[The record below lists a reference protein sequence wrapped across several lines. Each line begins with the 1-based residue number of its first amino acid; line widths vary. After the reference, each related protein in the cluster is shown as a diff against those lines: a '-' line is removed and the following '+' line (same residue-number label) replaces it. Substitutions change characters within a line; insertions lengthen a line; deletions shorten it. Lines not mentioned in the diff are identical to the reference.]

1 MSRKRISDLPERTS
15 PINTAQT
22 VIELEQGELTAG
34 TRSTK
39 ATLAQIATAIQTII
53 QGWFGSA
60 AVEDVG
66 TAIGDVVQL
75 VDVDSSPGLPAVDGS
90 QLTGLAAGDILYNSI
105 LYSKP
110 VGQYFHM
117 QSRRATTAWNSA
129 TPETFF
135 PAIEVTGAAQTLDV
149 ANYIDYVPYL
159 RSIAVEV
166 YGTSTFSGSAAA
178 SVITLADNA
187 DNNALLAALAED
199 TLFHG
204 GYTDWR
210 TVTWDGTD
218 YTITNVN
225 AVARTITVTGTPT
238 AGAGTATL
246 YSYRI
251 AGSTTT
257 ARLHKADGLVLATA
271 GASGRVAGLRTRD
284 YFQGFGFLGNTSE
297 ADGQNAYGLHGATIN
312 AGFGKNP
319 AGTNTYKA
327 YQTNAPNA
335 SFIGQATDAAW
346 GAIRQ
351 SANTK
356 DRSLGA
362 YLYCHVGRYIAP

>member
-39 ATLAQIATAIQTII
+39 ATLAQL
-53 QGWFGSA
+53 A
-60 AVEDVG
+60 AALQLIMAG
-66 TAIGDVVQL
+66 TDIGDLLQL
-75 VDVDSSPGLPAVDGS
+75 VDVGGSPGLPAVDGS

-166 YGTSTFSGSAAA
+166 YGTSTFSGTAAA
-178 SVITLADNA
+178 SVITLANNA

-218 YTITNVN
+218 YAITNVD

-238 AGAGTATL
+238 SGAGSATL

-257 ARLHKADGLVLATA
+257 ARLHKADGIVLATA

-284 YFQGFGFLGNTSE
+284 AMQGHYHSKGGLVIWDAGAGTVGGGAS
-297 ADGQNAYGLHGATIN
+297 YGRTN
-312 AGFGKNP
+312 AGTDSAFQ
-319 AGTNTYKA
+319 ATTDGTNGT
-327 YQTNAPNA
+327 PR
-335 SFIGQATDAAW
+335 IG
-346 GAIRQ
+346 
-351 SANTK
+351 ANTK
-356 DRSLGA
+356 DRSLAG
-362 YLYCHVGRYIAP
+362 YLYVHVGRYITP